1 MRHILTI
8 VPFKSCRIF
17 SELITVKLTAIS
29 AANAAFWSPCDW
41 LPVRTLHYFP
51 SLLLWMCVLMLL
63 EGISWGNKP
72 ENSQI
77 RPNKRT
83 RLAVGDTVKSTG
95 SFSSL
100 WDETH
105 RCCFNEKIPSFAI
118 RVFLGLQRI
127 WLLSSGNSQIWS
139 LTFLSGCTG
148 ISLYSLSQYP
158 SAYSSVANS
167 CICKIPMNPSSLNCF
182 GNKKKEILS
191 AQCVKPEKDSAFVNA
206 NINIPHNLCGAVS
219 ENWGLA
225 DWFSFLTR
233 TVERQFNFLSSP
245 ASWETIFILFYFCAF
260 LSKKCQHDF
269 VSTKHI
275 LCCDRYHLT
284 PIYERRGGDTSP

>member
-1 MRHILTI
+1 MLRSEAPVTGSLSVHFI
-8 VPFKSCRIF
+8 IF
-17 SELITVKLTAIS
+17 P
-29 AANAAFWSPCDW
+29 PCC
-41 LPVRTLHYFP
+41 FE
-51 SLLLWMCVLMLL
+51 CVLMLL

-182 GNKKKEILS
+182 GNKKKKSGLHS
-191 AQCVKPEKDSAFVNA
+191 ASNPKRTVHLLMLIS
-206 NINIPHNLCGAVS
+206 I
-219 ENWGLA
+219 
-225 DWFSFLTR
+225 FLTIF
-233 TVERQFNFLSSP
+233 VELWVRIEGWLIGFHS
-245 ASWETIFILFYFCAF
+245 
-260 LSKKCQHDF
+260 
-269 VSTKHI
+269 
-275 LCCDRYHLT
+275 
-284 PIYERRGGDTSP
+284 